1 MAPVTGIPPKI
12 GTMIF
17 AAPWAISSVFEL
29 CLSPVTPSATV
40 ADNKDSIAP
49 RIAIVKAEGSNKLI
63 VSILNVIGA
72 GAGKEALIVNRSP
85 IVSIPVIPNDYA

>member
-1 MAPVTGIPPKI
+1 MAPGTGIPPKI

-85 IVSIPVIPNDYA
+85 IVSIPVIPK

>member
-1 MAPVTGIPPKI
+1 M
-12 GTMIF
+12 
-17 AAPWAISSVFEL
+17 L
-29 CLSPVTPSATV
+29 V
-40 ADNKDSIAP
+40 ACHTIRYRSGNKDAIAP

-85 IVSIPVIPNDYA
+85 IVSIPVIPK